1 MQIGGAYPMLYAFF
15 DADGALRRAAFER
28 QVEAAVASG
37 AAGVAALGLG
47 TEVAKLGRDE
57 RRAVVEWTA
66 AALGGRLPLAIT
78 IPGEALPD
86 AIEFARFARGAG
98 ADWLILQPPRPPI
111 SPPDLLRFFGAVAA
125 AVDCPVGVQNAPEF
139 LGVGLTPAE
148 LAALHAAHPNVVV
161 VKAECAASAIPD
173 LIAAV
178 GPSMKIFNGRAGI
191 ELTDNLRAGVH
202 GMIPGV
208 ETIDAQVRI
217 MAAMARGD
225 EDAAEAEYRRIL
237 PALAFAMQT
246 LATFTLY
253 GKRIAARR
261 LGIAPSE
268 PRAPADRPTAAGL
281 AWADR
286 YAAELGPLPG

>member
-15 DADGALRRAAFER
+15 DDGGALRRTAFAR

-47 TEVAKLGRDE
+47 TEVAKLGREE
-57 RRAVVEWTA
+57 RRAVVGWTV
-66 AALGGRLPLAIT
+66 AALAGRLPLAIT

-86 AIEFARFARGAG
+86 AVEFARFARGAG

-111 SPPDLLRFFGAVAA
+111 GAADLLRFFGAVAD

-148 LAALHAAHPNVVV
+148 LAALRAAHPNVTV
-161 VKAECAASAIPD
+161 VKAECAASAIPE

-178 GPSMKIFNGRAGI
+178 GPSMKVFNGRAGI
-191 ELTDNLRAGVH
+191 ELTDNMRAGAH

-225 EDAAEAEYRRIL
+225 EAEAEAEYRRIL
-237 PALAFAMQT
+237 PALAFAMQS

-261 LGIAPSE
+261 LGIEPSE
-268 PRAPADRPTAAGL
+268 ARAPADRPTAAGL